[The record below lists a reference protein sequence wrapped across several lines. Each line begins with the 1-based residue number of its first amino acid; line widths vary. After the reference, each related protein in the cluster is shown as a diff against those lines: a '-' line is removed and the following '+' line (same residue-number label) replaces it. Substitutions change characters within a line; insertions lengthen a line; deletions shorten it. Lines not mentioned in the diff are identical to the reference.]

1 MVVVDVRPTASAKM
15 ADHFIQI
22 TPGADFEVLT
32 TLRALVQGKEIG
44 AGSVGGVPLIE
55 LQELVKRMKACRYGV
70 FFMGMGL
77 TMSGARDYNVGELFT
92 LVAEM
97 NQYTRFSVMPM
108 RGHGNVAGA
117 DQVLTWQSGYPFAV
131 SFARGYPQY
140 SPGEFTAVDGLVR
153 EEVDAALILASDPVA
168 HFPKVAGNRLKRIP
182 TIVLDPIMNLT
193 AESAQVFFPT
203 SCYGVDAAG
212 TSYRMDN
219 VPIRLRKVIA
229 PMRPTDEEILG
240 QIIEAIKRC

>member
-1 MVVVDVRPTASAKM
+1 
-15 ADHFIQI
+15 
-22 TPGADFEVLT
+22 
-32 TLRALVQGKEIG
+32 
-44 AGSVGGVPLIE
+44 
-55 LQELVKRMKACRYGV
+55 
-70 FFMGMGL
+70 
-77 TMSGARDYNVGELFT
+77 
-92 LVAEM
+92 
-97 NQYTRFSVMPM
+97 
-108 RGHGNVAGA
+108 
-117 DQVLTWQSGYPFAV
+117 V

-168 HFPKVAGNRLKRIP
+168 HFPKVAGNQLKRIP
-182 TIVLDPIMNLT
+182 TIVLDPMMNLT

-212 TSYRMDN
+212 TAYRMDN

-229 PMRPTDEEILG
+229 PMRPTDEEILS